1 MGEKMLYIFDMGGV
15 VTNDAYIRPRICSV
29 LGISEADYKRYCGQG
44 GRKEDDLL
52 ALASDGLLDA
62 NGFWKEFSR
71 RSGIEVKTDWLHW
84 IFHPSVNEEIRSL
97 VGELRRSGNRVVCG
111 TNTIESHYRNH
122 VENGDY
128 ALFDQTYASCLM
140 GVSKPDPD
148 FWRIILTAEDVDAK
162 DAVFTDDRQE
172 NVDAAASLGIRSIL
186 FRSAAELR
194 KELLSA
200 VS

>member
-1 MGEKMLYIFDMGGV
+1 MLYIFDMGGV
-15 VTNDAYIRPRICSV
+15 VTNDAYIRSRICAV

-52 ALASDGLLDA
+52 ALASDGILDSK
-62 NGFWKEFSR
+62 GFWKEFSR

-128 ALFDQTYASCLM
+128 ALFDQTYASWLM

-162 DAVFTDDRQE
+162 DAVFIDDRQE
-172 NVDAAASLGIRSIL
+172 NVDAAAGLGIRAIR
-186 FRSAAELR
+186 FRSAGELR

-200 VS
+200 KA